1 MAHFGEKFIHASIHD
16 FKAHFAQY
24 VKLVHGGQFKGIIV
38 KRYTTPVGLFV
49 PLTKPDE
56 KPQEMKDIP
65 PPSLDDMLR
74 IFGAE

>member
-1 MAHFGEKFIHASIHD
+1 MAHIGEKFIHASIHD
-16 FKAHFAQY
+16 FKAHF
-24 VKLVHGGQFKGIIV
+24 VQFKGIIV